1 MRRRHPSVEDDEKPD
16 RWLVSY
22 ADFITL
28 LFAFFVVM
36 YAISQ
41 VNEGKYRVLSES
53 LSTAFT
59 QQIHLTAPPR
69 GTPVM
74 ATPPATSAPEPP
86 APEPP
91 EPSALPAPEPTT
103 NEIVGKELLEALN
116 PMVARGLAKVQQT
129 ERGISVDISASA
141 LFDIGQAD
149 LQPAAVPA
157 LRAAARVLAKVPNRI
172 QVEGHTDNVPISTVA
187 YPSNWELSSA
197 RAASV
202 VRMFIGEGVP
212 AARLAAVGYAEHQP
226 IEGNTSAQG
235 RASNRRVTVILMAA
249 KSEDKDGLTLT
260 LNPKRLEP

>member
-1 MRRRHPSVEDDEKPD
+1 MRRRRHDAVEDDERTD

-41 VNEGKYRVLSES
+41 VNEGKYRVLSDA
-53 LSTAFT
+53 LSTAFQ
-59 QQIHLTAPPR
+59 QQIHITAPQR
-69 GTPVM
+69 GAPAM
-74 ATPPATSAPEPP
+74 EMLPPITP

-91 EPSALPAPEPTT
+91 ETGAKPAPEVST
-103 NEIVGKELLEALN
+103 NEIVTKELLEALS
-116 PMVARGLAKVQQT
+116 PLVAQGLAKVQQT

-141 LFDIGQAD
+141 LFDTGQAI
-149 LQPAAVPA
+149 LQSAAVPA

-172 QVEGHTDNVPISTVA
+172 QVEGHTDNVPISTVT

-202 VRMFIGEGVP
+202 VRLFIGEGVP
-212 AARLAAVGYAEHQP
+212 AARLSAVGYAEHQP
-226 IEGNTSAQG
+226 IESNLNAQG
-235 RASNRRVTVILMAA
+235 RANNRRVSVILAAA
-249 KSEDKDGLTLT
+249 KPEDKDGLTLT
-260 LNPKRLEP
+260 LNPKRAEP